1 MENNEVMNNV
11 AEDVVVTE
19 NTEETVDTNETEQA
33 NYMLKRMISDYLA
46 KLNLPTME
54 EILQKVNEE
63 DKPGILSSM
72 HIKLLQCM
80 VKDYYKATGKSI
92 EVAAREQG
100 ITLKEGELSKLEEK
114 CIDQLLA
121 DYCQSVKNSLS

>member
-1 MENNEVMNNV
+1 MNNNV
-11 AEDVVVTE
+11 IDNNVTE
-19 NTEETVDTNETEQA
+19 TVVSENTASAEQTNF
-33 NYMLKRMISDYLA
+33 MLKRMISDYLE
-46 KLNLPTME
+46 KLKLPTME
-54 EILQKVNEE
+54 EILKKVNEV
-63 DKPGILSSM
+63 DQPGELCTT
-72 HIKLLQCM
+72 HVKLLQCM